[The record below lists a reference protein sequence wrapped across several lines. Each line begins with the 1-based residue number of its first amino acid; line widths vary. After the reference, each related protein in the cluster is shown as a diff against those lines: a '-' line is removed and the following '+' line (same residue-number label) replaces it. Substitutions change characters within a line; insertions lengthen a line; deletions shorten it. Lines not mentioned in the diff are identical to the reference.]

1 MSMRS
6 PLEARASLLDSP
18 REQRVRRLCRTCA
31 IAGYLAGASGRAGI
45 ARRAGRSLYS
55 DRVRDSLPSGSV
67 RKLYATLWRHAEG
80 RRQHVVFFVVLL
92 VLAQVVRLTIPW
104 FFGEAVNALQAQ
116 GMDGIPRARN
126 DLLLMLAAVGV
137 AWTMHGPARIVER
150 FTALVV
156 RERFAD
162 ALHVKALAL
171 PVRWHEQHHSGD
183 TLHRVTRAT
192 SSLASFAQSQFI
204 YLQNTVSIVGPIA
217 ALFLISRA
225 TGVAA
230 FAGYAAIGY
239 FVVRIDAFM
248 VLLVREENHAERR
261 YNSALVDC
269 LGNIATVLTLR
280 LQEPMRNLLRSR
292 LVAVF
297 APLRRNIVFNEV
309 KWGGIDLLNS
319 GMRTG
324 LVALYAWLDYR
335 QHATISVGTAVVV
348 HQYSQQVGTVV
359 AAMAMH
365 WNDLVRQKTEVADV
379 EPILTSA
386 PRPPET
392 ANVPAGW
399 REIRV
404 EGARFVHPAAHHG
417 RPALDDV
424 SLELRRGE
432 RVALIGESGAGK
444 SSLLRV
450 LAGLT
455 DAERV
460 SISVD
465 GQLHPALRHLG
476 PISLMLPQDPAV
488 FESSVRE
495 NVTMGL
501 VYPQGEVERAC
512 ELAGFTS
519 VIAQLPQGLE
529 TLISERGLN
538 LSGGQ
543 KQRLA
548 LARGLLAARDAG
560 LVLLD
565 EATSSV
571 DASTE
576 AEIYDRVMTAFAS
589 ACIVSSVH
597 RLHLLRRFDTVIVME
612 HGRIVDRGT
621 PDELRQRRPDLFAYA
636 AIELEPETRAA

>member
-1 MSMRS
+1 M
-6 PLEARASLLDSP
+6 
-18 REQRVRRLCRTCA
+18 
-31 IAGYLAGASGRAGI
+31 
-45 ARRAGRSLYS
+45 
-55 DRVRDSLPSGSV
+55 

-80 RRQHVVFFVVLL
+80 RRRQVVLFVVLL
-92 VLAQVVRLTIPW
+92 VMAQVVRLTIPW
-104 FFGEAVNALQAQ
+104 FFGEAVNALQTS
-116 GMDGIPRARN
+116 GMEGIARARN

-171 PVRWHEQHHSGD
+171 PVRWHEQHHSGE
-183 TLHRVTRAT
+183 TLHRMTRAT
-192 SSLASFAQSQFI
+192 SSLSSFAQSQFI
-204 YLQNTVSIVGPIA
+204 YLQNTVSVVGPIA
-217 ALFLISRA
+217 ALFLVSRA
-225 TGVAA
+225 TGAA
-230 FAGYAAIGY
+230 ALAGYAAIGF

-248 VLLVREENHAERR
+248 VRLVREENRAERR

-280 LQEPMRNLLRSR
+280 LQEPMRKMLRSR
-292 LVAVF
+292 LLEVF

-309 KWGGIDLLNS
+309 KWGGIDLLNG

-324 LVALYAWLDYR
+324 LVALYAWLDWHQR
-335 QHATISVGTAVVV
+335 GTISVGTAVMV
-348 HQYSQQVGTVV
+348 HQYSQQVGNVV
-359 AAMAMH
+359 ANMAMH

-379 EPILTSA
+379 DPIFTSPA
-386 PRPPET
+386 RSLDAAAVPE
-392 ANVPAGW
+392 GW

-404 EGARFVHPAAHHG
+404 EGVHFVHPRAGAG
-417 RPALDDV
+417 QPALDDV
-424 SLELRRGE
+424 SVELRRGE
-432 RVALIGESGAGK
+432 RIALVGASGAGK

-450 LAGLT
+450 LAGLV

-465 GQLHPALRHLG
+465 GKLDPQLKHLG
-476 PISLMLPQDPAV
+476 AVSVLLPQDPAV

-495 NVTMGL
+495 NLTMGL
-501 VYPQGEVERAC
+501 SYRQSDIERAS

-519 VIAQLPQGLE
+519 VIAQLPQGWG
-529 TLISERGLN
+529 TLISERGVN

-548 LARGLLAARDAG
+548 LARALLAAKDVG

-576 AEIYDRVMTAFAS
+576 AEIYDRLMSAFAG

-597 RLHLLRRFDTVIVME
+597 RLHLLARFDTVVLME
-612 HGRIVDRGT
+612 HGRVIDSGT
-621 PDELRQRRPDLFAYA
+621 PDEMKQRRPELFAHSA
-636 AIELEPETRAA
+636 MQTVAETRAA

>member
-1 MSMRS
+1 M
-6 PLEARASLLDSP
+6 
-18 REQRVRRLCRTCA
+18 
-31 IAGYLAGASGRAGI
+31 
-45 ARRAGRSLYS
+45 
-55 DRVRDSLPSGSV
+55 
-67 RKLYATLWRHAEG
+67 
-80 RRQHVVFFVVLL
+80 
-92 VLAQVVRLTIPW
+92 AQVVRLTIPW
-104 FFGEAVNALQAQ
+104 FFGEAVNALQTS
-116 GMDGIPRARN
+116 GMEGIARARN

-171 PVRWHEQHHSGD
+171 PVRWHEQHHSGE
-183 TLHRVTRAT
+183 TLHRMTRAT
-192 SSLASFAQSQFI
+192 SSLSSFAQSQFI
-204 YLQNTVSIVGPIA
+204 YLQNTVSVVGPIA
-217 ALFLISRA
+217 ALFLVSRA
-225 TGVAA
+225 TGAA
-230 FAGYAAIGY
+230 ALAGYAAIGF

-248 VLLVREENHAERR
+248 VRLVREENRAERR

-280 LQEPMRNLLRSR
+280 LQEPMRKMLRSR
-292 LVAVF
+292 LLEVF

-309 KWGGIDLLNS
+309 KWGGIDLLNG

-324 LVALYAWLDYR
+324 LVALYAWLDWHQR
-335 QHATISVGTAVVV
+335 GTISVGTAVMV
-348 HQYSQQVGTVV
+348 HQYSQQVGNVV
-359 AAMAMH
+359 ANMAMH

-379 EPILTSA
+379 DPIFTSPA
-386 PRPPET
+386 RSLDAAAVPE
-392 ANVPAGW
+392 GW
-399 REIRV
+399 REISV
-404 EGARFVHPAAHHG
+404 EGVRFVHPRAGAG
-417 RPALDDV
+417 QPALDDV
-424 SLELRRGE
+424 SVELRRGE
-432 RVALIGESGAGK
+432 RIALVGASGAGK

-450 LAGLT
+450 LAGLV

-465 GQLHPALRHLG
+465 GKLDPQLKHLG
-476 PISLMLPQDPAV
+476 AVSVLLPQDPAV

-495 NVTMGL
+495 NLTMGL
-501 VYPQGEVERAC
+501 SYRQSDIERAS

-519 VIAQLPQGLE
+519 VIAQLPQGWG
-529 TLISERGLN
+529 TLISERGVN

-548 LARGLLAARDAG
+548 LARALLAAKDVG

-576 AEIYDRVMTAFAS
+576 AEIYDRLMTAFAD

-597 RLHLLRRFDTVIVME
+597 RLHLLRRFDTVLLME
-612 HGRIVDRGT
+612 HGRIIDSGT
-621 PDELRQRRPDLFAYA
+621 PEEVKQRRPEVFAHSATQDLS
-636 AIELEPETRAA
+636 ETRAA

>member
-1 MSMRS
+1 M
-6 PLEARASLLDSP
+6 
-18 REQRVRRLCRTCA
+18 
-31 IAGYLAGASGRAGI
+31 
-45 ARRAGRSLYS
+45 
-55 DRVRDSLPSGSV
+55 

-80 RRQHVVFFVVLL
+80 RRRQVVLFVVLL
-92 VLAQVVRLTIPW
+92 VMAQVVRLTIPW
-104 FFGEAVNALQAQ
+104 FFGEAVNALQTS
-116 GMDGIPRARN
+116 GMEGIARARN
-126 DLLLMLAAVGV
+126 DLLLMLAAVGI

-171 PVRWHEQHHSGD
+171 PVRWHEQHHSGE
-183 TLHRVTRAT
+183 TLHRMTRAT
-192 SSLASFAQSQFI
+192 SSLSSFAQSQFI
-204 YLQNTVSIVGPIA
+204 YLQNTVSVVGPIA
-217 ALFLISRA
+217 ALFLVSRA
-225 TGVAA
+225 TGAA
-230 FAGYAAIGY
+230 ALAGYAAIGF

-248 VLLVREENHAERR
+248 VRLVREENRAERR

-280 LQEPMRNLLRSR
+280 LQEPMRKMLRSR
-292 LVAVF
+292 LLEVF

-309 KWGGIDLLNS
+309 KWGGIDLLNG

-324 LVALYAWLDYR
+324 LVALYAWLDWHQR
-335 QHATISVGTAVVV
+335 GTISVGTAVMV
-348 HQYSQQVGTVV
+348 HQYSQQVGNVV
-359 AAMAMH
+359 ANMAMH

-379 EPILTSA
+379 DPIFTSPA
-386 PRPPET
+386 RSLDAAAVPE
-392 ANVPAGW
+392 GW

-404 EGARFVHPAAHHG
+404 EGVRFVHPRAGAG
-417 RPALDDV
+417 QPALDDV
-424 SLELRRGE
+424 SVELRRGE
-432 RVALIGESGAGK
+432 RIALVGASGAGK

-450 LAGLT
+450 LAGLV

-465 GQLHPALRHLG
+465 GKLDPQLKHLG
-476 PISLMLPQDPAV
+476 AVSVLLPQDPAV

-495 NVTMGL
+495 NLTMGL
-501 VYPQGEVERAC
+501 SYRQSDIERAS

-519 VIAQLPQGLE
+519 VIAQLPQGWG
-529 TLISERGLN
+529 TLISERGVN

-548 LARGLLAARDAG
+548 LARALLAAKDAG

-576 AEIYDRVMTAFAS
+576 AEIYDRLMSAFAG

-597 RLHLLRRFDTVIVME
+597 RLHLLARFDTVVLME
-612 HGRIVDRGT
+612 QGRVIDSGT
-621 PDELRQRRPDLFAYA
+621 PDEVKQRRPELFAHSA
-636 AIELEPETRAA
+636 MQTVAQTRAA

>member
-1 MSMRS
+1 MS
-6 PLEARASLLDSP
+6 
-18 REQRVRRLCRTCA
+18 
-31 IAGYLAGASGRAGI
+31 
-45 ARRAGRSLYS
+45 
-55 DRVRDSLPSGSV
+55 DSLAAGSV
-67 RKLYATLWRHAEG
+67 AKLYATLWRHAEG
-80 RRQHVVFFVVLL
+80 RRGKVVLFVVLL
-92 VLAQVVRLTIPW
+92 VMAQVVRLTIPW
-104 FFGEAVNALQAQ
+104 SFGEAVNALQAR
-116 GMDGIPRARN
+116 GMEGIAQARN

-137 AWTMHGPARIVER
+137 AWTMHGPGRIVER
-150 FTALVV
+150 FSALVV

-162 ALHVKALAL
+162 ALHAKALAL

-183 TLHRVTRAT
+183 TLHRMTRAT
-192 SSLASFAQSQFI
+192 SSLSSFAQSQFI
-204 YLQNTVSIVGPIA
+204 YLQNTVSVVGPIA
-217 ALFLISRA
+217 ALFLVSRA
-225 TGVAA
+225 TGAA
-230 FAGYAAIGY
+230 AMAGYAAIGF

-248 VLLVREENHAERR
+248 VRLVREENRAERR
-261 YNSALVDC
+261 YSSALVDC
-269 LGNIATVLTLR
+269 LGNIATVVTLR
-280 LQEPMRNLLRSR
+280 LQEPMRKMLRSR
-292 LVAVF
+292 LLEVF

-309 KWGGIDLLNS
+309 KWGGIDLLNG

-324 LVALYAWLDYR
+324 LVALYAWLDWR
-335 QHATISVGTAVVV
+335 QRGTISVGTAVMV
-348 HQYSQQVGTVV
+348 HQYSQQVGNVV
-359 AAMAMH
+359 ANMAMH

-379 EPILTSA
+379 DPIFTSPARPLEVTAA
-386 PRPPET
+386 PE
-392 ANVPAGW
+392 AW

-404 EGARFVHPAAHHG
+404 EGVRFVHPRAGAG

-424 SLELRRGE
+424 SVTLRRRQ

-450 LAGLT
+450 LAGLV

-465 GQLHPALRHLG
+465 GTLHPHLKHLG
-476 PISLMLPQDPAV
+476 AASVLLPQDPAV

-501 VYPQGEVERAC
+501 PYGQSEVERAC
-512 ELAGFTS
+512 DLAGFTS
-519 VIAQLPQGLE
+519 VIAQLPQGWS
-529 TLISERGLN
+529 TLISERGVN

-548 LARGLLAARDAG
+548 LARALLAAKDVG

-576 AEIYDRVMTAFAS
+576 AEIYDRLMTAFAG

-597 RLHLLRRFDTVIVME
+597 RLHLLPRFDTVLLME
-612 HGRIVDRGT
+612 HGRIIDSGT
-621 PDELRQRRPDLFAYA
+621 PDEVKQRRPELFAHSA
-636 AIELEPETRAA
+636 AQVVAEPRAA

>member
-1 MSMRS
+1 M
-6 PLEARASLLDSP
+6 
-18 REQRVRRLCRTCA
+18 
-31 IAGYLAGASGRAGI
+31 
-45 ARRAGRSLYS
+45 
-55 DRVRDSLPSGSV
+55 RDSLPSGSV
-67 RKLYATLWRHAEG
+67 TKLYATLWRHAEG
-80 RRQHVVFFVVLL
+80 RRPQVVLFVVLL
-92 VLAQVVRLTIPW
+92 VMAQVVRLTIPW
-104 FFGEAVNALQAQ
+104 LFGEAVNAIQAR
-116 GMDGIPRARN
+116 GMEGMAQARN

-162 ALHVKALAL
+162 TLHAKALAL
-171 PVRWHEQHHSGD
+171 PVRWHEQQHSGD
-183 TLHRVTRAT
+183 TLHRMTRAT
-192 SSLASFAQSQFI
+192 SSLSSFAQSQFI
-204 YLQNTVSIVGPIA
+204 YLQNTVSVVGPIA
-217 ALFLISRA
+217 ALFLVSRA
-225 TGVAA
+225 TGAA
-230 FAGYAAIGY
+230 AMAGYAAIGF

-248 VLLVREENHAERR
+248 VRLVREENRAERR

-269 LGNIATVLTLR
+269 LGNIATVVTLR
-280 LQEPMRNLLRSR
+280 LQEPIRKMLRSR
-292 LVAVF
+292 LVEVF

-309 KWGGIDLLNS
+309 KWGGIDLLNG

-324 LVALYAWLDYR
+324 LVALYAWLDWR
-335 QHATISVGTAVVV
+335 QRGTISVGTAVMV
-348 HQYSQQVGTVV
+348 HQYSQQVGNVV
-359 AAMAMH
+359 ANMAMH

-379 EPILTSA
+379 DPIFTSPA
-386 PRPPET
+386 RPLELAAVPE
-392 ANVPAGW
+392 AW

-404 EGARFVHPAAHHG
+404 DGVRFVHPRAPG

-424 SLELRRGE
+424 SLELRRGQ
-432 RVALIGESGAGK
+432 RIALMGTSGAGK

-450 LAGLT
+450 LAGLV

-465 GQLHPALRHLG
+465 GKLDPRLKHLG
-476 PISLMLPQDPAV
+476 AASVLLPQDPAV
-488 FESSVRE
+488 FESSVRD

-501 VYPQGEVERAC
+501 PYRQSDIERAC

-519 VIAQLPQGLE
+519 VIAQLPQGWG
-529 TLISERGLN
+529 TLISERGVN

-548 LARGLLAARDAG
+548 LARALLAAKDVG

-576 AEIYDRVMTAFAS
+576 AEIYDRLMSAFAG

-597 RLHLLRRFDTVIVME
+597 RLHLLARFDTVIVLE
-612 HGRIVDRGT
+612 HGRILDSGT
-621 PDELRQRRPDLFAYA
+621 PDEVKRRRPELFAHSA
-636 AIELEPETRAA
+636 AQIVAETRAA

>member
-1 MSMRS
+1 MS
-6 PLEARASLLDSP
+6 
-18 REQRVRRLCRTCA
+18 
-31 IAGYLAGASGRAGI
+31 
-45 ARRAGRSLYS
+45 
-55 DRVRDSLPSGSV
+55 DSLAAGSV
-67 RKLYATLWRHAEG
+67 AKLYATLWRHAEG
-80 RRQHVVFFVVLL
+80 RRGKVVLFVVLL
-92 VLAQVVRLTIPW
+92 VMAQVVRLTIPW
-104 FFGEAVNALQAQ
+104 SFGEAVNALQAR
-116 GMDGIPRARN
+116 GMEGIAQARN

-137 AWTMHGPARIVER
+137 AWTMHGPGRIVER
-150 FTALVV
+150 FSALVV

-162 ALHVKALAL
+162 ALHAKALAL

-183 TLHRVTRAT
+183 TLHRMTRAT
-192 SSLASFAQSQFI
+192 SSLSSFAQSQFI
-204 YLQNTVSIVGPIA
+204 YLQNTVSVVGPIA
-217 ALFLISRA
+217 ALFLVSRA
-225 TGVAA
+225 TGAA
-230 FAGYAAIGY
+230 AMAGYAAIGF

-248 VLLVREENHAERR
+248 VRLVREENRAERR
-261 YNSALVDC
+261 YSSALVDC
-269 LGNIATVLTLR
+269 LGNIATVVTLR
-280 LQEPMRNLLRSR
+280 LQEPMRKMLRSR
-292 LVAVF
+292 LLEVF

-309 KWGGIDLLNS
+309 KWGGIDLLNG

-324 LVALYAWLDYR
+324 LVALYAWLDWR
-335 QHATISVGTAVVV
+335 QRGTISVGTAVMV
-348 HQYSQQVGTVV
+348 HQYSQQVGNVV
-359 AAMAMH
+359 ANMAMH

-379 EPILTSA
+379 DPIFTSPARPLEVA
-386 PRPPET
+386 PVPE
-392 ANVPAGW
+392 AW

-404 EGARFVHPAAHHG
+404 EGVRFVHSRAGAG

-424 SLELRRGE
+424 SVALRRGQ

-450 LAGLT
+450 LAGLV

-465 GQLHPALRHLG
+465 GTLHPHLKHLG
-476 PISLMLPQDPAV
+476 AASVLLPQDPAV

-501 VYPQGEVERAC
+501 PYGQSEVERAC
-512 ELAGFTS
+512 DLAGFSS
-519 VIAQLPQGLE
+519 VIAQLPQGWS
-529 TLISERGLN
+529 TLISERGVN

-548 LARGLLAARDAG
+548 LARALLAAKDVG

-576 AEIYDRVMTAFAS
+576 AEIYDRLMTAFAG

-597 RLHLLRRFDTVIVME
+597 RLHLLPRFDTVLLME
-612 HGRIVDRGT
+612 HGRIIDSGT
-621 PDELRQRRPDLFAYA
+621 PDEVKQRRPELFAHSA
-636 AIELEPETRAA
+636 AQVVAEPRAA

>member
-1 MSMRS
+1 VK
-6 PLEARASLLDSP
+6 PDP
-18 REQRVRRLCRTCA
+18 VQ
-31 IAGYLAGASGRAGI
+31 
-45 ARRAGRSLYS
+45 
-55 DRVRDSLPSGSV
+55 SGSV
-67 RKLYATLWRHAEG
+67 AKLYATLWRHAEG
-80 RRQHVVFFVVLL
+80 RRGKVVLFVVLL
-92 VLAQVVRLTIPW
+92 VTAQVVRLTIPW
-104 FFGEAVNALQAQ
+104 FFGEAVNALQTR
-116 GMDGIPRARN
+116 GMEGIGQARN

-150 FTALVV
+150 FTALMV

-162 ALHVKALAL
+162 ALHAKALAL
-171 PVRWHEQHHSGD
+171 PVRWHEQHHSGE
-183 TLHRVTRAT
+183 TLHRMARAT

-204 YLQNTVSIVGPIA
+204 YLQNTVSVVGPIA
-217 ALFLISRA
+217 ALFLVSRA
-225 TGVAA
+225 TGAA
-230 FAGYAAIGY
+230 ALAGYAAVGF
-239 FVVRIDAFM
+239 FVVRIDSIM
-248 VLLVREENHAERR
+248 VRLVREENRAERR
-261 YNSALVDC
+261 YHSALVDC
-269 LGNIATVLTLR
+269 LGNIATVITLR
-280 LQEPMRNLLRSR
+280 LQAPMRKMLRSR
-292 LVAVF
+292 LLEVF

-309 KWGGIDLLNS
+309 KWGGIDLLNG

-324 LVALYAWLDYR
+324 LVALYAWLDWR
-335 QHATISVGTAVVV
+335 QRGTISVGTAVMV
-348 HQYSQQVGTVV
+348 HQYSQQVGNVV
-359 AAMAMH
+359 ANMAMH

-379 EPILTSA
+379 DPILDSPA
-386 PRPPET
+386 RRIDVSVVPE
-392 ANVPAGW
+392 AW
-399 REIRV
+399 RAIRV
-404 EGARFVHPAAHHG
+404 EGVQFVHPRAGTG

-424 SLELRRGE
+424 SVELRRGQ
-432 RVALIGESGAGK
+432 RIALIGESGAGK

-450 LAGLT
+450 LAGLV

-460 SISVD
+460 SITVD
-465 GQLHPALRHLG
+465 GTLHPRLKHLG
-476 PISLMLPQDPAV
+476 AVSVLLPQDPAV

-501 VYPQGEVERAC
+501 PYPQMEIERAC

-519 VIAQLPQGLE
+519 VIAQLPHGFD

-548 LARGLLAARDAG
+548 LARALLAAKDVG

-576 AEIYDRVMTAFAS
+576 GEIYDRLMTAFAG

-612 HGRIVDRGT
+612 NGRVLDSGP
-621 PDELRQRRPDLFAYA
+621 PDEVKQRRPKLFVHSAMQVEA
-636 AIELEPETRAA
+636 EPRAA

>member
-1 MSMRS
+1 MRD
-6 PLEARASLLDSP
+6 A
-18 REQRVRRLCRTCA
+18 
-31 IAGYLAGASGRAGI
+31 
-45 ARRAGRSLYS
+45 
-55 DRVRDSLPSGSV
+55 LPAGSV
-67 RKLYATLWRHAEG
+67 AKLYATLWRHAEG
-80 RRQHVVFFVVLL
+80 RRAKVVLFVVLL
-92 VLAQVVRLTIPW
+92 VMAQVVRLTIPW

-116 GMDGIPRARN
+116 GMEGITRARN

-162 ALHVKALAL
+162 ALHAKALAL

-183 TLHRVTRAT
+183 TLHRMTRAT

-204 YLQNTVSIVGPIA
+204 YLQNTVSVVGPIA

-225 TGVAA
+225 TGAA
-230 FAGYAAIGY
+230 AMAGYAAIGY

-248 VLLVREENHAERR
+248 VLLVREENRAERR

-280 LQEPMRNLLRSR
+280 VQEPMRRMLRSR
-292 LVAVF
+292 LLAVF

-309 KWGGIDLLNS
+309 KWGGIDLLNG

-324 LVALYAWLDYR
+324 LVALYAWLDFR
-335 QHATISVGTAVVV
+335 QRGTISVGTAVVV
-348 HQYSQQVGTVV
+348 HQYSQQVGNVV

-379 EPILTSA
+379 DPIFTSA
-386 PRPPET
+386 ERRLDTAAVPED
-392 ANVPAGW
+392 W

-404 EGARFVHPAAHHG
+404 EGLRFVHPGAGAG
-417 RPALDDV
+417 RPALEGV
-424 SLELRRGE
+424 SIELRRG
-432 RVALIGESGAGK
+432 RRLALIGESGAGK
-444 SSLLRV
+444 TSLLRV
-450 LAGLT
+450 LAGLV
-455 DAERV
+455 DAEAV
-460 SISVD
+460 SIAVD
-465 GQLHPALRHLG
+465 GTPHPRLKHLG
-476 PISLMLPQDPAV
+476 ATSLLLPQDPAV
-488 FESSVRE
+488 FESTVRE

-501 VYPQGEVERAC
+501 PYTQSEIERAC
-512 ELAGFTS
+512 ELAGFAS
-519 VIAQLPQGLE
+519 VIEQLPQGFD
-529 TLISERGLN
+529 TVISERGLN

-548 LARGLLAARDAG
+548 LARGLLAAKEVG

-576 AEIYDRVMTAFAS
+576 GEIYDRVMSAFGG

-612 HGRIVDRGT
+612 DGRVIDSGA
-621 PDELRQRRPDLFAYA
+621 PDEVKQRRPELFAHA
-636 AIELEPETRAA
+636 AMEVVAETRAA

>member
-1 MSMRS
+1 M
-6 PLEARASLLDSP
+6 
-18 REQRVRRLCRTCA
+18 
-31 IAGYLAGASGRAGI
+31 
-45 ARRAGRSLYS
+45 
-55 DRVRDSLPSGSV
+55 
-67 RKLYATLWRHAEG
+67 
-80 RRQHVVFFVVLL
+80 
-92 VLAQVVRLTIPW
+92 AQVVRLTIPW
-104 FFGEAVNALQAQ
+104 FFGEAVNALQTS
-116 GMDGIPRARN
+116 GMEGIARARN

-171 PVRWHEQHHSGD
+171 PVRWHEQHHSGE
-183 TLHRVTRAT
+183 TPHRMTRAT
-192 SSLASFAQSQFI
+192 SSLSSFAQSQFI
-204 YLQNTVSIVGPIA
+204 YLQNTVSVVGPIA
-217 ALFLISRA
+217 ALFLVSRA
-225 TGVAA
+225 TGAA
-230 FAGYAAIGY
+230 ALAGYATIGF

-248 VLLVREENHAERR
+248 VRLVREENRAERR

-280 LQEPMRNLLRSR
+280 LQEPMRKMLRSR
-292 LVAVF
+292 LLEVF

-309 KWGGIDLLNS
+309 KWGGIDLLNG

-324 LVALYAWLDYR
+324 LVALYAWLDWHQR
-335 QHATISVGTAVVV
+335 GTISVGTAVMV
-348 HQYSQQVGTVV
+348 HQYSQQVGNVV
-359 AAMAMH
+359 ANMAMH

-379 EPILTSA
+379 DPIFTSPA
-386 PRPPET
+386 RSLDAAAVPE
-392 ANVPAGW
+392 GW
-399 REIRV
+399 REISV
-404 EGARFVHPAAHHG
+404 EGVRFVHPRAGAG
-417 RPALDDV
+417 QPALDDV
-424 SLELRRGE
+424 SVELRRGE
-432 RVALIGESGAGK
+432 RIALVGASGAGK

-450 LAGLT
+450 LAGLV

-465 GQLHPALRHLG
+465 GKLDPQLKHLG
-476 PISLMLPQDPAV
+476 AVSVLLPQDPAV

-495 NVTMGL
+495 NLTMGL
-501 VYPQGEVERAC
+501 SYRQSDIERAS

-519 VIAQLPQGLE
+519 VIAQLPQGWG
-529 TLISERGLN
+529 TLISERGVN

-548 LARGLLAARDAG
+548 LARALLAAKDVG

-576 AEIYDRVMTAFAS
+576 AEIYDRLMSAFAG

-597 RLHLLRRFDTVIVME
+597 RLHLLARFDTVVLME
-612 HGRIVDRGT
+612 QGRVIDSGT
-621 PDELRQRRPDLFAYA
+621 PDEVKQRRPELFAHSA
-636 AIELEPETRAA
+636 MQSVAETRAA

>member
-1 MSMRS
+1 MS
-6 PLEARASLLDSP
+6 
-18 REQRVRRLCRTCA
+18 
-31 IAGYLAGASGRAGI
+31 
-45 ARRAGRSLYS
+45 
-55 DRVRDSLPSGSV
+55 DSLAAGSV
-67 RKLYATLWRHAEG
+67 AKLYATLWRHAEG
-80 RRQHVVFFVVLL
+80 RRGKVVLFVVLL
-92 VLAQVVRLTIPW
+92 VMAQVVRLTIPW
-104 FFGEAVNALQAQ
+104 SFGEAVNALQAR
-116 GMDGIPRARN
+116 GMEGIAQARN

-137 AWTMHGPARIVER
+137 AWTMHGPGRIVER
-150 FTALVV
+150 FSALVV

-162 ALHVKALAL
+162 ALHAKALAL

-183 TLHRVTRAT
+183 TLHRMTRAT
-192 SSLASFAQSQFI
+192 SSLSSFAQSQFI
-204 YLQNTVSIVGPIA
+204 YLQNTVSVVGPIA
-217 ALFLISRA
+217 ALFLVSRA
-225 TGVAA
+225 TGAA
-230 FAGYAAIGY
+230 AMAGYAAIGF

-248 VLLVREENHAERR
+248 VRLVREENRAERR
-261 YNSALVDC
+261 YSSALVDC
-269 LGNIATVLTLR
+269 LGNIATVVTLR
-280 LQEPMRNLLRSR
+280 LQEPMRKMLRSR
-292 LVAVF
+292 LLEVF

-309 KWGGIDLLNS
+309 KWGGIDLLNG

-324 LVALYAWLDYR
+324 LVALYAWLDWR
-335 QHATISVGTAVVV
+335 QRGTISVGTAVMV
-348 HQYSQQVGTVV
+348 HQYSQQVGNVV
-359 AAMAMH
+359 ANMAMH

-379 EPILTSA
+379 DPIFTSPARPLEVA
-386 PRPPET
+386 PVPE
-392 ANVPAGW
+392 AW

-404 EGARFVHPAAHHG
+404 EGVRFVHPRAGAG

-424 SLELRRGE
+424 SVALRRGQ

-450 LAGLT
+450 LAGLV

-465 GQLHPALRHLG
+465 GTLHPHLKHLG
-476 PISLMLPQDPAV
+476 AASVLLPQDPAV

-501 VYPQGEVERAC
+501 PYGQSEVERAC
-512 ELAGFTS
+512 DLAGFTS
-519 VIAQLPQGLE
+519 VIAQLPQGWS
-529 TLISERGLN
+529 TLISERGVN

-548 LARGLLAARDAG
+548 LARALLAAKDVG

-576 AEIYDRVMTAFAS
+576 AEIYDRLMTAFAG

-597 RLHLLRRFDTVIVME
+597 RLHLLPRFDTVLLME
-612 HGRIVDRGT
+612 HGRIIDSGT
-621 PDELRQRRPDLFAYA
+621 PDEVKQRRPELFAHSA
-636 AIELEPETRAA
+636 AQVVAEPRAA